1 MSTRKL
7 EKLFHEI
14 GEKSSQNILEQD
26 TDISNL
32 VIPFSK
38 LCRTYKSPDIYSG
51 KEKIPFDDRDP
62 DYKRILKQE
71 FDKNFMTEFKIY
83 RPVIKFPSF

>member
-7 EKLFHEI
+7 EKLFHKI
-14 GEKSSQNILEQD
+14 GEKSYQNIIEQD

-38 LCRTYKSPDIYSG
+38 LCRPFKSPDIYSG
-51 KEKIPFDDRDP
+51 KEKIPFHERDP
-62 DYKRILKQE
+62 DYKTILKQE
-71 FDKNFMTEFKIY
+71 FDKDFMVEFKIY
-83 RPVIKFPSF
+83 KPVIKFPSF